1 MSMLF
6 RVCLCVGMLSLAT
19 DNVVAFE
26 GDGQLAYLNGI
37 NEIFYSVYVEPTN
50 GGDECKIDNEKL
62 TTPLQFIAKQST
74 KLHIIAERE
83 YRQRVAELTRSK
95 DSIGALDEKRDAAII
110 KRVSDYTLMPQLRIG
125 IYPLQNVGGCSGHV
139 EARLSVRLK
148 NATVVPTGA
157 WVLSPETVV
166 WSVVYGFVCPRQIFP
181 DKVIDIAEQEMRGF
195 MNDWTASQ
203 K

>member
-6 RVCLCVGMLSLAT
+6 RVCLCVGTLLLAT

-50 GGDECKIDNEKL
+50 GGDQCKIDSEKL
-62 TTPLQFIAKQST
+62 TTSLQLIANQST
-74 KLHIIAERE
+74 KLHIIAEGE

-95 DSIGALDEKRDAAII
+95 DLIGALDEKRDAAII

-157 WVLSPETVV
+157 WMLSPETVV

>member
-1 MSMLF
+1 MSKLF
-6 RVCLCVGMLSLAT
+6 RVCLCVGTLLLAT
-19 DNVVAFE
+19 DNVAAE
-26 GDGQLAYLNGI
+26 GDGPQHLLNGI

-50 GGDECKIDNEKL
+50 GGDQCKIDSEKL
-62 TTPLQFIAKQST
+62 TTSLQLIANQST
-74 KLHIIAERE
+74 KLHIIAEGE

-95 DSIGALDEKRDAAII
+95 DLIGALDEKRDAAII

-139 EARLSVRLK
+139 EAKLSVRLT
-148 NATVVPTGA
+148 NATVIPTGA

>member
-1 MSMLF
+1 VSMLF
-6 RVCLCVGMLSLAT
+6 RVCLCVGTLLLAT

-62 TTPLQFIAKQST
+62 TTSLQLIANQST
-74 KLHIIAERE
+74 KLHIIAEGE
-83 YRQRVAELTRSK
+83 YRRRVAELTRSK
-95 DSIGALDEKRDAAII
+95 DLIGALDEKRDAAII
-110 KRVSDYTLMPQLRIG
+110 KRVTDYTLMPQLRIG

-139 EARLSVRLK
+139 EAKLSVRLK

-157 WVLSPETVV
+157 WMLSPETVV

-181 DKVIDIAEQEMRGF
+181 DKVIDIAEQEMKGF
-195 MNDWTASQ
+195 INDWTASQ